1 MTRSSF
7 LSIGNSWLIISVL
20 GSIVI
25 LISLLTMCSPNSAS
39 SSAGSG
45 NYDLPKYVDYN
56 YHIKP
61 ILSDK
66 CFACHGPDN
75 NTREGGLRLD
85 TKEGAYKALSESPD
99 KHAIVPGKPHIS
111 EAFLRITAEDESIR
125 MPPTASNLPLTNYEI
140 DLIEQ
145 WIKQGAVYKPHW
157 AFTAPVQPEIP
168 QADNMDWGN
177 SIIDRFVLDKMIK
190 AGFKPNP
197 EADKNRLLRRI
208 SLDLTGLPPEE
219 KVMER
224 FLNDTSDKAYD
235 RLIDDLMASKA
246 YGEQMAL
253 HWMDVARYAD
263 SYGYQDDDIR
273 TQWPWRDWVIYAFN
287 KNMPYDQFVTWQ
299 LAGDLLPQPSKEQ
312 LLATAF
318 NRNHKITEEGGVVEE
333 EYRVA
338 YGLDKTNTYAKG
350 ILGITMECAQCH
362 DHKYDPFTQKNYYG
376 MYAFFN
382 NSLEKG
388 LEGLVNS
395 GPSKTPRLT
404 ITKEDQ
410 KDILSFINKLDDDNE
425 VSVSVMGER
434 DSVRPTYILDRG
446 VYDAPSERVYPQT
459 PEAILPFDNKK
470 YASNRLGLAQW
481 TFSDKNPLT
490 SRVFVNQMW
499 AMIFGR
505 GLVASVADFGNQ
517 GDLPSHPELLDW
529 LALDFQKNGW
539 NVKRLIKQL
548 VSTATYKQSSQITSK
563 HLEKDPDNIY
573 LARAKRLRLPAQMI
587 RDQVLATSGLLNRT
601 IGGPSIKPY
610 QPDGIWEVSS
620 SGRGTLA
627 QYVQDHGQDLYRRGL
642 YVFFKLTLP
651 PPNMLIFDAS
661 NRDACQV
668 QRTRTNTPLQ
678 ALVMMNDPTILEA
691 ARVYSTNLIYDA
703 PNGKQTD
710 YIKTAFKRVLCRDA
724 TENELKLLNQYYAE
738 ELERFSKKKEAA
750 KAFLRVGE
758 APIDNQ
764 IPKEKLAALMSVV
777 HAIYNLEETL
787 TKG

>member
-1 MTRSSF
+1 
-7 LSIGNSWLIISVL
+7 
-20 GSIVI
+20 
-25 LISLLTMCSPNSAS
+25 MCRP
-39 SSAGSG
+39 SAGSDG
-45 NYDLPKYVDYN
+45 ADGGSFVLPKYVDYN
-56 YHIKP
+56 YDIKP

-75 NTREGGLRLD
+75 NTREAGLRLD
-85 TKEGAYKALSESPD
+85 TEEGAYKALAESPG
-99 KHAIVPGKPHIS
+99 KHAVVPGKPHIS
-111 EAFLRITAEDESIR
+111 EAFLRITSDDESIK
-125 MPPTASNLPLTNYEI
+125 MPPTAANLPLSNFEI
-140 DLIEQ
+140 DLIER
-145 WIKQGAVYKPHW
+145 WIEQGAVYKPHW
-157 AFTAPVQPEIP
+157 AFTAPKKPEVP
-168 QADNMDWGN
+168 QQDKIKWGN
-177 SIIDRFVLDKMIK
+177 NEVDNFVLDKMTK
-190 AGFKPNP
+190 SGFKPNP
-197 EADKNRLLRRI
+197 EADKNRLLRRV
-208 SLDLTGLPPEE
+208 SLDLTGLPPDE
-219 KVMER
+219 KLMER
-224 FLNDTSDKAYD
+224 FLKDDSPQAYEKLVD
-235 RLIDDLMASKA
+235 ELMASPA
-246 YGEQMAL
+246 FGEQMAL

-273 TQWPWRDWVIYAFN
+273 TQWPWRDWVIHAFN
-287 KNMPYDQFVTWQ
+287 ENMPYDQFVTWQ
-299 LAGDLLPQPSKEQ
+299 LAGDLLPNPNKEQ
-312 LLATAF
+312 ILATAF

-404 ITKEDQ
+404 VTQEDI
-410 KDILSFINKLDDDNE
+410 KGILNFINQNADDGD
-425 VSVSVMGER
+425 VTVSVMGER
-434 DSVRPTYILDRG
+434 DSIRPTFILDRG
-446 VYDAPSERVYPQT
+446 VYDAPTVRVYPQT
-459 PEAILPFDNKK
+459 PEAVLPFDSTK

-499 AMIFGR
+499 ALIFGR

-529 LALDFQKNGW
+529 LAVDFQQNGW
-539 NVKRLIKQL
+539 NIKRLIKQL
-548 VSTATYKQSSQITSK
+548 VSTATYKQSSVIEQK

-587 RDQVLATSGLLNRT
+587 RDQVLATSGLLNRK

-610 QPDGIWEVSS
+610 QPEGIWEVSS
-620 SGRGTLA
+620 SGRGALA
-627 QYVQDHGQDLYRRGL
+627 QYVQDHGQDLYRRGM

-661 NRDACQV
+661 NRDACEV
-668 QRTRTNTPLQ
+668 QRQRTNTPLQ
-678 ALVMMNDPTILEA
+678 ALVMMNDPAILEA
-691 ARVYSTNLIYDA
+691 SRIYSTNLMSDQ
-703 PNGKQTD
+703 PNLKQSD
-710 YIKTAFKRVLCRDA
+710 YINKVFKRVLCR
-724 TENELKLLNQYYAE
+724 EPSEK
-738 ELERFSKKKEAA
+738 ELELLGSYYQDELTRFTQNKKDAA
-750 KAFLRVGE
+750 SFLNVGE
-758 APIDNQ
+758 APQDNSL
-764 IPKEKLAALMSVV
+764 PKEKLAALMSVV

-787 TKG
+787 NKG